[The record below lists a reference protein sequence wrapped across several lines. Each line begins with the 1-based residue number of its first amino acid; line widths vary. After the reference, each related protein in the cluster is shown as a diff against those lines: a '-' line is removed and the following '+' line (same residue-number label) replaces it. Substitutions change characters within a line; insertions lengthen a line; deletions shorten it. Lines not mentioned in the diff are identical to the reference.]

1 MCLYTIIFMSDE
13 QTDEQTKGN
22 SIKQGFEEINDGN
35 CISVCT
41 DFFLA
46 GNTNTR
52 FSKTHQPT
60 QI

>member
-1 MCLYTIIFMSDE
+1 MSDE